1 MDRGV
6 VFFQHGP
13 AIDKRILVFAQDGRR
28 VPEGHLN
35 LLLCSTDHLHT
46 PPPLCGI
53 LRAASI
59 FDRFRPYESPNGC
72 AFTRQ

>member
-28 VPEGHLN
+28 VLRHRSHRRHLPLHPEVLRQGHPGGRREGLI
-35 LLLCSTDHLHT
+35 TA
-46 PPPLCGI
+46 P
-53 LRAASI
+53 
-59 FDRFRPYESPNGC
+59 
-72 AFTRQ
+72 